1 MEAAVAIGTVASAA
15 YQGSFSDT
23 ENVIA
28 FYFHGKRMR
37 ASTRE
42 SIEHGQSFVDVHQ
55 HRPPVD
61 GFRSAAVIASGCVP
75 CPRQ

>member
-23 ENVIA
+23 DNVMA
-28 FYFHGKRMR
+28 FYFQGKWMR
-37 ASTRE
+37 ASTRK

-55 HRPPVD
+55 HGPHVG
-61 GFRSAAVIASGCVP
+61 GFRSTAVIASGCVP
-75 CPRQ
+75 CRPQ